1 MGGRNRMIW
10 IVVNNYL
17 HDLATGLLLTAV
29 FTLYLARRLWCDCIL
44 TFTQYRIFFRYLSRV
59 FFIAAMVV
67 ILAGIPRA
75 LYFRDVE
82 LIPMIKKDMVL
93 LLWVKYGLL
102 LLAVIGS
109 IVMWYRLSRDFYVAV
124 ENRWLNIKM

>member
-1 MGGRNRMIW
+1 MIW

-17 HDLATGLLLTAV
+17 HDLAAGLLITVV
-29 FTLYLARRLWCDCIL
+29 FTLYLTRRLWCDCIL
-44 TFTQYRIFFRYLSRV
+44 TFSQYRIFFRYLSRM

-93 LLWVKYGLL
+93 LLWIKHGLL
-102 LLAVIGS
+102 LLAVIGG
-109 IVMWYRLSRDFYVAV
+109 IALWYRLSRDFYVAV
-124 ENRWLNIKM
+124 DNRRLNIKM